1 MCSQMRHRFGAVL
14 CRWSW
19 PLLCVL
25 SSIRSNLN
33 LIPIKTTSS
42 VNQTH
47 CALPSGARHVLHRLA
62 RPSLGMTRSLSL
74 LPCHLLARLSRWPLL
89 LPSLAGSLSRLAV
102 LWPSKRTS
110 LFHCLFTTGEWQVW
124 RYHYLDIGRR
134 HSRQSIHFNL

>member
-19 PLLCVL
+19 PLLCVR

-74 LPCHLLARLSRWPLL
+74 LPCHLLARLRLAFATAITRWFAPSIGRIVAIKAHFTLPLSL
-89 LPSLAGSLSRLAV
+89 HYWRMASLAIPLTLPRHRPSSLSTIYPL
-102 LWPSKRTS
+102 
-110 LFHCLFTTGEWQVW
+110 
-124 RYHYLDIGRR
+124 
-134 HSRQSIHFNL
+134 